1 MLPPQRSSWP
11 AGAHVSNSCSGAPT
25 PPHTARTSTNT
36 PGGLTYVVDGSKQH
50 GSGISHAHERCGC
63 SITALVLVVST
74 AAVIILSDT
83 VVVVVAHTSTC
94 HTLRWYARLLAALFH
109 AWLLLLLLLLRLL
122 LLLLLIVVLR
132 RLLLFSS

>member
-1 MLPPQRSSWP
+1 MLPPQRSSCP
-11 AGAHVSNSCSGAPT
+11 ALAHTYPTHSGAPT
-25 PPHTARTSTNT
+25 PPHTARTSTNI
-36 PGGLTYVVDGSKQH
+36 PRGLTYVVDGSKQH

-63 SITALVLVVST
+63 SITVLVLVVST

-83 VVVVVAHTSTC
+83 VVTIVAHTSTF

-109 AWLLLLLLLLRLL
+109 AWLLLLLRLL